1 MCVERSRR
9 FWYLCLVTL
18 CSSGL
23 AYSRDLIHLN
33 HETYPKFGQEDIIGQ
48 RGRGILSV
56 PARKVLADDGAP
68 DCGDNVSLDI
78 IHMNDLHAHYT
89 PATLSIGDCPEG
101 SEDVCFGGMARIQ
114 TAVDTLLSEANNAG
128 QDSLVLHAGDQFTGT
143 IWDNIY
149 TKENIQIAPQFL
161 NQLNLA
167 AFTLG
172 NHEFDYTSQVLA
184 SFIGNLSMPVLACNV
199 DFSNEPLLDG
209 LTENYTI
216 VELPRSG
223 LKVGIVGLVDFY
235 TNITSSPS
243 PTITFLQP
251 ADVIADCVQE
261 AKDAGA
267 DIVIGLTHIGYEED
281 MKLAALEEAGG
292 LDIIIGGHT
301 HTFLSN
307 ATEPPLV
314 LVDPPTNETAKIEG
328 PYPTFVM
335 NPNGKNIPITQAFWA
350 GRYLGNL
357 NVTVSANGCGV
368 TSLLPQSGPYLL
380 GGKNSTNPVEPNAT
394 VAEELDAL
402 SGPIK
407 AARNRIVG
415 TTSVLLDGTRE
426 NVRNMETNLGGI
438 IADSYTWYLGNTSSV
453 GETYKG
459 VPWVGMSFGGAI
471 RASIDVGNITAEDCD
486 SVLPFDD
493 YVYVQLLNGTVLY
506 AALNNGVSGWTG
518 TEDASGRF
526 PQISKELEF
535 SFNPDPSVPQYSRV
549 VNSNL
554 RDPATGEYKPLESY
568 DQVILITNEFAVTGG
583 DNYTMLATAPVIS
596 QIPVAD
602 NLILCQ
608 YFGLVSPVNE
618 NTVETNRIVNCAIDS
633 DDTLCSTTSPSEPVS
648 EQSSAVTRRAISLTV
663 FIVSIVFLFS

>member
-1 MCVERSRR
+1 MSAAVDRSLRLWC
-9 FWYLCLVTL
+9 FCLVAL
-18 CSSGL
+18 FSLRSV
-23 AYSRDLIHLN
+23 YSRDLIHLN
-33 HETYPKFGQEDIIGQ
+33 QDKYPRIKQEDVGESH
-48 RGRGILSV
+48 RKILAEDRTS
-56 PARKVLADDGAP
+56 
-68 DCGDNVSLDI
+68 DCGEDVPLDI

-89 PATLSIGDCPEG
+89 PATLSIGDCPKG
-101 SEDVCFGGMARIQ
+101 SEDLCFGGMARIQ
-114 TAVDTLLSEANNAG
+114 TAVDTFLSEADKAD
-128 QDSLVLHAGDQFTGT
+128 QDALVLHAGDQFTGT
-143 IWDNIY
+143 IWDSIY
-149 TKENIQIAPQFL
+149 TKNNIQIAPQFL
-161 NQLNLA
+161 NELNLA

-172 NHEFDYTSQVLA
+172 NHEFDYTSEVLA

-235 TNITSSPS
+235 SNVSSSPS
-243 PTITFLQP
+243 PNITFLQP
-251 ADVIADCVQE
+251 ADVIAGCVQE

-267 DIVIGLTHIGYEED
+267 DIVIALTHIGYEED

-314 LVDPPTNETAKIEG
+314 LVDPPTNETAMIEG
-328 PYPTFVM
+328 PYPTFIM

-380 GGKNSTNPVEPNAT
+380 GGKNSTNPVKSNAT
-394 VAEELDAL
+394 VLEQIASL
-402 SGPIK
+402 SGPVED
-407 AARNRIVG
+407 ANNRIVG

-426 NVRNMETNLGGI
+426 NVRNMETNLGAI
-438 IADSYTWYLGNTSSV
+438 IADSYNWYLNTTSSV

-471 RASIDVGNITAEDCD
+471 RASIDIGNISAGQCN

-506 AALNNGVSGWTG
+506 EALNNGVSGWTG

-549 VNSNL
+549 VNANL
-554 RDPATGEYKPLESY
+554 MDPVTGEYKPLETY
-568 DQVILITNEFAVTGG
+568 DKIILITNEFAATGG

-602 NLILCQ
+602 NIILCQ
-608 YFGLVSPVNE
+608 YFEVITPVNE
-618 NTVETNRIVNCAIDS
+618 NAVDTNRIINCAADS
-633 DDTLCSTTSPSEPVS
+633 EDTLCSTKDLSEPVS
-648 EQSSAVTRRAISLTV
+648 EQSFALTRGISLSLV
-663 FIVSIVFLFS
+663 LLSIVFTF

>member
-1 MCVERSRR
+1 MRVDWSRR
-9 FWYLCLVTL
+9 FWFRVCLVTL
-18 CSSGL
+18 FSSGL
-23 AYSRDLIHLN
+23 VYSRDQIHFN
-33 HETYPKFGQEDIIGQ
+33 QQKISISRQEGLIGQ
-48 RGRGILSV
+48 RGIVSV
-56 PARKVLADDGAP
+56 SGRKVLAEDGSP
-68 DCGDNVSLDI
+68 DCGDDVPLDI
-78 IHMNDLHAHYT
+78 IHMSDVHAHYT

-101 SEDVCFGGMARIQ
+101 SEDVCFGGIARIQ
-114 TAVDTLLSEANNAG
+114 TAVDEFLSEANNAG

-143 IWDNIY
+143 IWDTIY
-149 TKENIQIAPQFL
+149 TRNNIQIAPQFL

-223 LKVGIVGLVDFY
+223 LKVGIVGLVDYY
-235 TNITSSPS
+235 TNVTSSPS
-243 PTITFLQP
+243 PAITFLEP
-251 ADVIADCVQE
+251 ADVIAGCVQE

-267 DIVIGLTHIGYEED
+267 DIVIALSHIGYEED
-281 MKLAALEEAGG
+281 IKLAALEQAGG

-314 LVDPPTNETAKIEG
+314 LVDPPTNETAVIQG

-368 TSLLPQSGPYLL
+368 TSLLPQSGPFLL
-380 GGKNSTNPVEPNAT
+380 GGKNSTNPVKANAT
-394 VAEELDAL
+394 VLEKIDAL
-402 SGPIK
+402 SGPIN
-407 AARNRIVG
+407 AAKNQIVG
-415 TTSVLLDGTRE
+415 TTSVFLDGSRVS
-426 NVRNMETNLGGI
+426 VRNKETNLGGI
-438 IADSYTWYLGNTSSV
+438 IADSYNWYLENTSSI

-471 RASIDVGNITAEDCD
+471 RASIDVGNITAQDCNL
-486 SVLPFDD
+486 VLPFND
-493 YVYVQLLNGTVLY
+493 YLYVQLLNGTVLFE
-506 AALNNGVSGWTG
+506 ALNNGVSGWTG
-518 TEDASGRF
+518 IEYASGRF

-535 SFNPDPSVPQYSRV
+535 SFNPDPSVPEFSRV
-549 VNSNL
+549 INANL
-554 RDPATGEYKPLESY
+554 IDPTTGKYQPLESF
-568 DQVILITNEFAVTGG
+568 DQIILITNEFAATGG
-583 DNYTMLATAPVIS
+583 DNFTMLATAPVIS
-596 QIPVAD
+596 QIPVPD
-602 NLILCQ
+602 NIILCQ
-608 YFGLVSPVNE
+608 YFGVITPVNE
-618 NTVETNRIVNCAIDS
+618 NTVEPNRIVNCAIDS
-633 DDTLCSTTSPSEPVS
+633 EDPLCSTTSLSETVS
-648 EQSSAVTRRAISLTV
+648 GQSFAVTRGTILLTV
-663 FIVSIVFLFS
+663 SVVSMMLLFS

>member
-1 MCVERSRR
+1 MSAAVDRSRR
-9 FWYLCLVTL
+9 LWCFCLVAL
-18 CSSGL
+18 FSLRSG
-23 AYSRDLIHLN
+23 YSLDLVHLN
-33 HETYPKFGQEDIIGQ
+33 QDKYPRIKQEDVGESH
-48 RGRGILSV
+48 RKIL
-56 PARKVLADDGAP
+56 AEDGTS
-68 DCGDNVSLDI
+68 DCGEDVPLDI

-89 PATLSIGDCPEG
+89 PATLSIGDCPKG

-114 TAVDTLLSEANNAG
+114 TAVDTFLSEADKAD
-128 QDSLVLHAGDQFTGT
+128 QDALVLHAGDQFTGT
-143 IWDNIY
+143 IWDSIY
-149 TKENIQIAPQFL
+149 TKNNIQIAPQFL
-161 NQLNLA
+161 NELNLA

-172 NHEFDYTSQVLA
+172 NHEFDYTSEVLA

-235 TNITSSPS
+235 SNVSSSPS
-243 PTITFLQP
+243 PNITFLQP
-251 ADVIADCVQE
+251 ADVIDGCVQQ

-267 DIVIGLTHIGYEED
+267 DIVIALTHIGYEED

-314 LVDPPTNETAKIEG
+314 LVDPPTNETAIIEG
-328 PYPTFVM
+328 PYPTFII

-380 GGKNSTNPVEPNAT
+380 GGKNSTNPVKSNAT
-394 VAEELDAL
+394 VLEQIASL
-402 SGPIK
+402 SGPVE
-407 AARNRIVG
+407 AANNRIVG

-426 NVRNMETNLGGI
+426 NVRNMETNLGAI
-438 IADSYTWYLGNTSSV
+438 IADSYNWYLNTTSSV

-471 RASIDVGNITAEDCD
+471 RASIDIGNISAGQCN

-506 AALNNGVSGWTG
+506 EALNNGVSGWTG

-549 VNSNL
+549 VNANL
-554 RDPATGEYKPLESY
+554 MDPVTGEYKPLETY
-568 DQVILITNEFAVTGG
+568 DQIILITNEFAATGG

-602 NLILCQ
+602 NIILCQ
-608 YFGLVSPVNE
+608 YFEVITPVNE
-618 NTVETNRIVNCAIDS
+618 NTVDTNRIINCAADS
-633 DDTLCSTTSPSEPVS
+633 EDTLCSTENLSEPVS
-648 EQSSAVTRRAISLTV
+648 EQSLAVTRGISLSLV
-663 FIVSIVFLFS
+663 LLSIVFTF